1 MSEEIKSVIIYSRI
15 NDESVVFTLIEIV
28 NFLVDQ
34 KINVILEKS
43 TNARLGLDL
52 PTLSFNEMTG
62 TADLMIIV
70 GGDGSMISAGRKI
83 TDVGIP
89 VLGINRGHLG
99 FLPICHRKTSEER
112 CTAFSRENMSWRK
125 GSFFPLP

>member
-52 PTLSFNEMTG
+52 PTLSFNEMT
-62 TADLMIIV
+62 
-70 GGDGSMISAGRKI
+70 
-83 TDVGIP
+83 
-89 VLGINRGHLG
+89 
-99 FLPICHRKTSEER
+99 
-112 CTAFSRENMSWRK
+112 
-125 GSFFPLP
+125 